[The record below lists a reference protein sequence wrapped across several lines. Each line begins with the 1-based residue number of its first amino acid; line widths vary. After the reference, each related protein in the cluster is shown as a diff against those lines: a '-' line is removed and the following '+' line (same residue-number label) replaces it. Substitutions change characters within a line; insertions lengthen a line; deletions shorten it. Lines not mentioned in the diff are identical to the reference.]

1 MDMFYCAYKTP
12 FLFQANSFSCSLLNI
27 ILAGTVLQVWE
38 SQLEL
43 PRLPE
48 SFNKLCRCH
57 DISDTIWRRA
67 ISMTELV
74 TKDFDISLKSLL
86 MSS

>member
-1 MDMFYCAYKTP
+1 MGLFYCAYKTP
-12 FLFQANSFSCSLLNI
+12 FHFQANSLSYSLLNI

-38 SQLEL
+38 NQLER

-48 SFNKLCRCH
+48 SFNKLCCSH

-67 ISMTELV
+67 ITMTELV
-74 TKDFDISLKSLL
+74 TKDFDISLKS
-86 MSS
+86 S